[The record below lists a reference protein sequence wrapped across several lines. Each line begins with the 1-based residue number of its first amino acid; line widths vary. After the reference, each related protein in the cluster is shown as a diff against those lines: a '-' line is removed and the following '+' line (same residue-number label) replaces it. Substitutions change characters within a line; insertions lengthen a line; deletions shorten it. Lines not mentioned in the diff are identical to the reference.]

1 LAKLK
6 LKGNDGWN
14 NMKVKCISNQG
25 IAQPEGSTEWVE
37 VKDGLAGSLTIGK
50 IYEVLEIDGG
60 DYRIID
66 DEEEDYLYPTEFF
79 EIVVATPLERH
90 YLEKQFIKK

>member
-1 LAKLK
+1 
-6 LKGNDGWN
+6 
-14 NMKVKCISNQG
+14 MKVKCICNQG

-66 DEEEDYLYPTEFF
+66 DEGEDYLYPTEFF
-79 EIVVATPLERH
+79 EIVEATPLER
-90 YLEKQFIKK
+90 YFLEKQSMNK